1 MIKDLLARLLA
12 PAPAPLDDQD
22 ARLALSAL
30 LVRIARS
37 DHNYSDTERDRIDR
51 ILRTRYDLDLGGA
64 ILLREQAESL
74 EAEAPDTVRFTRA
87 IKDAVAYE
95 NRMAVVEAL
104 WQVVLADGKRDAAED
119 ALLRLS
125 ASLLGVSDVDSARAR
140 RRAEASS

>member
-1 MIKDLLARLLA
+1 MIKELLGRLLA
-12 PAPAPLDDQD
+12 PAPEPLDDGD
-22 ARLALSAL
+22 ARLALCAL

-37 DHNYSDTERDRIDR
+37 DHNYSDDERDRIDR
-51 ILRTRYDLDLGGA
+51 ILRARYDLDLGGA
-64 ILLREQAESL
+64 ILLREQAEAL

-95 NRMAVVEAL
+95 NRMAVIEAL

-140 RRAEASS
+140 QRAEASS

>member
-64 ILLREQAESL
+64 ILLREQAEAL

-87 IKDAVAYE
+87 IKDAVPYE
-95 NRMAVVEAL
+95 NRMSVVEAL

-119 ALLRLS
+119 ALMRLS

-140 RRAEASS
+140 QCAEASS